1 MTRRYRL
8 TILLL
13 DLIWVVVAFFFAY
26 ALRYQTLSFSI
37 EQEASFR
44 IFYSIIAAAVLI
56 WTLLSLSRSLDGFQG
71 GWQLSAIVSRLAIG
85 IFYLMVFLFA
95 LGFATRHYYSR
106 LLFLYLPFLL
116 FAGFLLIRCAARL
129 FILSRAHSG
138 RARRAVILGEGALAH
153 ELAEKIARHP
163 ELLLEVVG
171 FIYPSGNGTSKESNS
186 PTKVNRSLAS
196 TGVASFLAE
205 MSVQDVIVVMQQPGS
220 LQVEKVVSQC
230 RGLGMCVRLVP
241 HWYQLY
247 VSDANIVEIDGVPL
261 ISLEERNIGPGGLV
275 LKRMLD
281 AVAGTVLL
289 VLSLPLLLMAAWQLR
304 SRGRSAFCKEI
315 RCGRMGE
322 KFSMYRLNINR
333 DDPTLVGFE
342 RFMAK
347 YSLTELP
354 QFWNVLTGHM
364 SLVGP
369 RPESP
374 ERVKHYSDWQR
385 QRLSVD
391 PGLTGLAQV
400 QGLRE
405 AHSSE
410 EKARFDLQYIFHWS
424 LFLDLSLILQTVW
437 TLALRLVRPET
448 VPAASVVVFE
458 EADTRRS
465 TYRKEGVH
473 ADRAESG
480 AD

>member
-1 MTRRYRL
+1 MTRRYRF
-8 TILLL
+8 TILIL
-13 DLIWVVVAFFFAY
+13 DLVWIVFAFFFAY
-26 ALRYQTLSFSI
+26 ALRYHHISFSM
-37 EQEASFR
+37 ESEDSFR
-44 IFYSIIAAAVLI
+44 IFYSIIGAALLI

-71 GWQLSAIVSRLAIG
+71 GWQLSAIVSRLTIG
-85 IFYLMVFLFA
+85 IFYLMVALFA
-95 LGFATRHYYSR
+95 VGFATRHYYSR

-116 FAGFLLIRCAARL
+116 FGGFLLIRCGARL
-129 FILSRAHSG
+129 AILSRSRAG
-138 RARRAVILGEGALAH
+138 RARRAVILGEGTLAV

-171 FIYPSGNGTSKESNS
+171 FVYPSGNGNGRDLNS
-186 PTKVNRSLAS
+186 CAVANRSLPS
-196 TGVASFLAE
+196 TGIAAFLTDL
-205 MSVQDVIVVMQQPGS
+205 SVQDVIVVMQQPGS
-220 LQVEKVVSQC
+220 LEVEKVVSQC
-230 RGLGMCVRLVP
+230 RGMGMRVRLVP

-261 ISLEERNIGPGGLV
+261 ISLEERNIWPGSLV
-275 LKRMLD
+275 VKRMLD
-281 AVAGTVLL
+281 AAGGSVLV
-289 VLSLPLLLMAAWQLR
+289 VLSLPLLLVAAWRIR
-304 SRGRSAFCKEI
+304 SRNRNPLCREI

-322 KFSMYRLNINR
+322 QFPMYRLNINR
-333 DDPTLVGFE
+333 DDPTLLGFE

-354 QFWNVLTGHM
+354 QLFNVLAGHM

-385 QRLSVD
+385 QRLSVE

-405 AHSSE
+405 EHSSE
-410 EKARFDLQYIFHWS
+410 QKARFDLQYIFHWS

-437 TLALRLVRPET
+437 TLALRLVRPER
-448 VPAASVVVFE
+448 VPAAL
-458 EADTRRS
+458 ADDPAVLRS
-465 TYRKEGVH
+465 AYRKEGVH
-473 ADRAESG
+473 ADRAESS